1 MTKWLPTNE
10 KNSLP
15 SFATAYLGAGG
26 AVIDEENSEIL
37 LLTDRYN
44 PTQDGKDLWV
54 ILCWLLI
61 CKQIPGGAVEVGED
75 IADAAIREVFEE
87 TGVKTEF
94 VTMLSFRHLHNYRFG
109 M

>member
-1 MTKWLPTNE
+1 MLGLNFIMPKKIMSWFDYFCEIIYLKMTKWLPTNE

-54 ILCWLLI
+54 ILC
-61 CKQIPGGAVEVGED
+61 
-75 IADAAIREVFEE
+75 
-87 TGVKTEF
+87 
-94 VTMLSFRHLHNYRFG
+94 
-109 M
+109 